1 MSSLSLTSSTPP
13 LRRDTEIGEDG
24 TVKMEGQTFQL
35 AGSLNVNGRMVTINA
50 LSLKDKHVRETVQKL
65 VDNIL
70 QGLDK
75 QIQGGGGYKNL
86 SSLKVVREASGSY
99 KVDTRLIKEMKEER
113 EVKEEGEV
121 KGKAET
127 EPKTNTP
134 QWKLLDEAQ
143 EKVKVCFAALAKT
156 LQHWDTSTESFKK
169 MDEATAK
176 QLGTV
181 NWSDLDL
188 DLGRPEDAVSTYLE
202 EIMTDAPPLAEAGKQ
217 ALAFKASR
225 RILGQPE
232 NLIRYGK
239 KAEEQAQYC
248 AQLLNNLDR
257 LDRVEYNPSTTDID
271 KLSTFYKGQ
280 KKLHNKAVQWNA
292 TYGKHGDINAINQ
305 KWAEQLEKLK
315 LKIIELQV
323 KEGVRSARESDGKVA
338 HSSVSSSMSAGEA
351 ERKSSSSVS
360 ASADSDAGNSEE
372 IAVEE

>member
-70 QGLDK
+70 QGLEK

-113 EVKEEGEV
+113 EVKEESEA

-127 EPKTNTP
+127 ELKTNTP
-134 QWKLLDEAQ
+134 QWKLLGEAQ
-143 EKVKVCFAALAKT
+143 EKVKLCFAALAKT
-156 LQHWDTSTESFKK
+156 LQQWDASTESFKK

-188 DLGRPEDAVSTYLE
+188 DLGSDNTVSAYLE
-202 EIMTDAPPLAEAGKQ
+202 EIMTDMPPLAEAGKQ

-248 AQLLNNLDR
+248 AQLINNLDR
-257 LDRVEYNPSTTDID
+257 LDRGGYNPSITDID

-292 TYGKHGDINAINQ
+292 AYGKHSDINAINQ